1 MIRAFLL
8 ALVFTFCAATQAHAI
23 SENVGTLYSTAGVTA
38 TVNGSAFTVPTWA
51 KACNARLHAVKNSG
65 TTPTLDVKVQ
75 HSLDGTTWFDELT
88 FTQVTTGTSDQI
100 QHVNTASTRQLPF
113 VRAALTLG
121 GTTPNFDAA
130 VYFDCE
136 R

>member
-8 ALVFTFCAATQAHAI
+8 ALIFTLAAVSQAHAI
-23 SENVGTLYSTAGVTA
+23 SENVGTLYSVAGVTA
-38 TVNGSAFTVPTWA
+38 TANGSSFTLPAWA

-75 HSLDGTTWFDELT
+75 HSPDGSVWFDELT

-100 QHVNTASTRQLPF
+100 QHLNTASSRQLPF